1 MRVEGKVGIVTGSA
15 SGFGRTTAV
24 RLGEEGARVVVV
36 DVDATRGAETVELV
50 GDAGSEGLL
59 VVEDISSVEGARAAM
74 AAAVERFGGIDVL
87 VNNAGISQNEPPRDT
102 WDADEEIWDRVIRVN
117 LRSVYACCRAAIPHL
132 IDRGGGAIVNVAS
145 IAASCCVGGSAYAAS
160 KGAILSYT
168 RHVSHELAARHIRVN
183 CVSPGFMRT
192 PMTTGERDGLS
203 ADEQEA
209 RIAEFGRKVPM
220 RHCGSTLDI
229 ANAIVYLAGD
239 ESAYV
244 TGQELVVDGGYLV
257 R

>member
-24 RLGEEGARVVVV
+24 RLAEEGARVVVV
-36 DVDATRGAETVELV
+36 DVDATKGAETVALV
-50 GDAGSEGLL
+50 GEAGSDGLL
-59 VVEDISSVEGARAAM
+59 VVEDISTVNGARAAV
-74 AAAVERFGGIDVL
+74 AAAVETFGGIDVL
-87 VNNAGISQNEPPRDT
+87 VNNAGISQNEPPRDS
-102 WDADEEIWDRVIRVN
+102 WDADEEIWDRLIRVN
-117 LRSVYACCRAAIPHL
+117 LRSVYACCRAAIPQL
-132 IDRGGGAIVNVAS
+132 LERGGGSIVNVAS
-145 IAASCCVGGSAYAAS
+145 IAASVCVGGSAYAAS
-160 KGAILSYT
+160 KGAILSYS
-168 RHVSHELAARHIRVN
+168 RHVSRELAARRVRVN
-183 CVSPGFMRT
+183 CVSPGFMET

-203 ADEQEA
+203 LDEQEA

-220 RHCGSTLDI
+220 RYCGSTLDI